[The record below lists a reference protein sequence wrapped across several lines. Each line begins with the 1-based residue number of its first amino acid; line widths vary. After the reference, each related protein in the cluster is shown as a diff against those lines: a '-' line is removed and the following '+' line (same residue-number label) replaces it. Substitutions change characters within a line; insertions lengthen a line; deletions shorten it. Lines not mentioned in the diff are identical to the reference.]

1 VERFAADEAET
12 KAVGASLAAELQP
25 GELVLLHG
33 DLGAGK
39 TTLVRGILEGL
50 GWHGAVR
57 SPTFSLLHLYPTQ
70 PPLAHADLYRVTSA
84 EGIGLEEVLDDHI
97 VCVEWPAAGESFWR
111 GRGGIEVTITTEGEG
126 RRLVIQRREG

>member
-1 VERFAADEAET
+1 MERFAANEAET
-12 KAVGASLAAELQP
+12 RAIGASLVSELGP
-25 GELVLLHG
+25 GDLVLLYG

-50 GWHGAVR
+50 GWQGAVR
-57 SPTFSLLHLYPTQ
+57 SPTFSLLHLYPTR

-97 VCVEWPAAGESFWR
+97 VCVEWPTVGEPFWQ
-111 GRGGIEVTITTEGEG
+111 GRGGFEITITTAGEG
-126 RRLVIQRREG
+126 RRFVILRRGG